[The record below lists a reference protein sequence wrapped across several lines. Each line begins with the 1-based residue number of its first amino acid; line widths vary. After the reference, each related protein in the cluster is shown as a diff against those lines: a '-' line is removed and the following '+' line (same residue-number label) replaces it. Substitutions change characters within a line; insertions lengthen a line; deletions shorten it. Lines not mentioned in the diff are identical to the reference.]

1 LQRREKVEWKRI
13 AIELAVSECTSEH
26 HVKEPEEI
34 AQPMKSA
41 ELFPLVRIKTNLLS
55 VTAYDEN

>member
-1 LQRREKVEWKRI
+1 MEWKRI

-41 ELFPLVRIKTNLLS
+41 ELFPLVRIKINLLS